1 MLVKHIRLV
10 DITKNKNREK
20 RNNNMEI
27 STSALVMLIFGVL
40 ISIIGYFLKNTMD
53 DLKDVQNMAQ
63 ETKIELGLVKL
74 DTKNKYDN
82 LLEKFE
88 QLFETNKEIISELK
102 QIKNKIRH

>member
-1 MLVKHIRLV
+1 
-10 DITKNKNREK
+10 
-20 RNNNMEI
+20 MEI

-40 ISIIGYFLKNTMD
+40 ISIIGYFLKETME

-63 ETKIELGLVKL
+63 ETKIDLGLVKL

-82 LLEKFE
+82 LLEKIQ

-102 QIKNKIRH
+102 QIKGKIDKH

>member
-1 MLVKHIRLV
+1 
-10 DITKNKNREK
+10 
-20 RNNNMEI
+20 MEL

-40 ISIIGYFLKNTMD
+40 ISIIGYFLKETME

-63 ETKIELGLVKL
+63 ETKIDLGLVKL

-82 LLEKFE
+82 LLEKIQ

-102 QIKNKIRH
+102 QIKGKIDKS

>member
-1 MLVKHIRLV
+1 
-10 DITKNKNREK
+10 
-20 RNNNMEI
+20 MEL

-40 ISIIGYFLKNTMD
+40 ISIIGYFLKETME

-63 ETKIELGLVKL
+63 KTKIDLGLVKL

-82 LLEKFE
+82 LLEKIE

-102 QIKNKIRH
+102 QIKDKMIDRK